1 MRAYSYIFYRIA
13 HAYIQWDKKAKGYEC
28 GRALGVMLIVFF
40 SNVYLLLKLVSSMCN
55 IQLELLSKQNIL
67 YSALAIAVLSIL
79 VDSEKYYHTIINVR
93 QCFAAQNI
101 GN

>member
-1 MRAYSYIFYRIA
+1 
-13 HAYIQWDKKAKGYEC
+13 
-28 GRALGVMLIVFF
+28 
-40 SNVYLLLKLVSSMCN
+40 MCN